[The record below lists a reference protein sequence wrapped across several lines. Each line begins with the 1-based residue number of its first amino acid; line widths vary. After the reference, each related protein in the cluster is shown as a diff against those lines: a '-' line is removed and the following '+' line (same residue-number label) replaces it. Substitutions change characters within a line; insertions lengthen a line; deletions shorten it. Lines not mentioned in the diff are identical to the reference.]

1 MVQRRRRA
9 VYEPTAHAFE
19 KATPTNE
26 TEYRRKIR
34 MFEHCWLILL
44 RGKMLRRTGLLYKLE
59 IVSHRVLRY
68 SSGVLH
74 LVLLASSAVLVFEGP
89 IYDGVLVAQLALLIA
104 AALGVGIARYYVLVS
119 WATVVALRN
128 YLLRGVPATWE
139 VADGTR

>member
-1 MVQRRRRA
+1 
-9 VYEPTAHAFE
+9 
-19 KATPTNE
+19 
-26 TEYRRKIR
+26 

-44 RGKMLRRTGLLYKLE
+44 RGKMLRRTGFLYKLE